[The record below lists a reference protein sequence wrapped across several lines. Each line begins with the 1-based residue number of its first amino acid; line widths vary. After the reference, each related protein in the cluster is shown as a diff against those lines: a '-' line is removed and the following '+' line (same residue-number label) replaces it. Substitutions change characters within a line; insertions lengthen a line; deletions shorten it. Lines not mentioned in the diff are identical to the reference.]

1 MITAEKLKSII
12 PKSTPKQRLEKE
24 NKKLKKQFDSMV
36 EKKVIKAQKQ
46 GLTQC
51 SLEFNVKMTDSTI
64 NLLREHYAKLG
75 YRTAFNPYHYG
86 EYTSMTIYWGETQYE

>member
-24 NKKLKKQFDSMV
+24 KKKLLKTFDSMV

-64 NLLREHYAKLG
+64 NLLREHYASLG
-75 YRTAFNPYHYG
+75 YRTAFYPYHYG
-86 EYTSMTIYWGETQYE
+86 EYTSMTIYWNE